1 MDATQRCV
9 YDMAWRAEIIGAW
22 ERCDTEL
29 FLQEIADIV
38 GAAEGCD
45 RPGTG
50 RFLEIAEGR
59 ADLIA
64 AFGSSYRDLGQH

>member
-1 MDATQRCV
+1 M
-9 YDMAWRAEIIGAW
+9 
-22 ERCDTEL
+22 
-29 FLQEIADIV
+29 LQTRTIV

-50 RFLEIAEGR
+50 RALVAAEGR

-64 AFGSSYRDLGQH
+64 AFVSSYKGM